1 MIVRVGRGVG
11 RVASRYQRGDR
22 VAAERLLRSH
32 AGLIRKIAVAL
43 SLSSGCLE
51 LEDLLIEGQMG
62 LLAAAE
68 SFDPRRGLVF
78 STSATVA
85 VRRHVRRAIFAQGSM
100 IRRPEGL
107 CERQAKLRCVRRRL
121 AERLGRDPVV
131 EEIAAEMGCSS
142 RVVQR
147 LVAAEVAV
155 TSLEAPVGEGEGCDT
170 WGELLAASGD
180 LAESVAVQLTA
191 AWALS
196 LETLTPQERQA
207 IRLRYGFVTGKPLS
221 YREVGLAL
229 GVSLQWARALECSAL
244 GKMREACGVSA
255 GPRCM

>member
-1 MIVRVGRGVG
+1 MIVQVGRGVG

-100 IRRPEGL
+100 IRR
-107 CERQAKLRCVRRRL
+107 
-121 AERLGRDPVV
+121 
-131 EEIAAEMGCSS
+131 
-142 RVVQR
+142 
-147 LVAAEVAV
+147 
-155 TSLEAPVGEGEGCDT
+155 
-170 WGELLAASGD
+170 
-180 LAESVAVQLTA
+180 
-191 AWALS
+191 
-196 LETLTPQERQA
+196 
-207 IRLRYGFVTGKPLS
+207 
-221 YREVGLAL
+221 
-229 GVSLQWARALECSAL
+229 
-244 GKMREACGVSA
+244 
-255 GPRCM
+255 